1 MRFNSLLF
9 DLLRKPFL
17 YEKQNQN
24 QLVLISS
31 VKSKIYKS
39 NLVYIYI
46 YITTNKYKQR
56 SCMFRFRFDLKEF
69 LTHLQFSDT
78 FPFGVLE
85 ELLAVNLVYKKLLK

>member
-46 YITTNKYKQR
+46 YIYILRQININNVVV
-56 SCMFRFRFDLKEF
+56 CLGLDLI
-69 LTHLQFSDT
+69 
-78 FPFGVLE
+78 
-85 ELLAVNLVYKKLLK
+85 